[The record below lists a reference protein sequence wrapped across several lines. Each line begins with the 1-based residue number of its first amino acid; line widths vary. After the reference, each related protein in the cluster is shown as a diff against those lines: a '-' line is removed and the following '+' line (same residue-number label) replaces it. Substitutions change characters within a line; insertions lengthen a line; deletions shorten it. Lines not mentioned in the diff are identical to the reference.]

1 MSCDGLATI
10 RMFRVGRRLLA
21 TNSTILLAASAR
33 LFLTFSICLLLPM
46 SAEARVIIEDATSP
60 GFPSDP
66 AFAAGNLI
74 IPLDRLPLRTG
85 DQSFSITVGGA
96 VSFPNDGALGSIFLL
111 QRTRRH
117 SHLSVS
123 DQR

>member
-33 LFLTFSICLLLPM
+33 LFLTFSICLLLPV

-66 AFAAGNLI
+66 AFAAGSLI

-85 DQSFSITVGGA
+85 DQSFSITVGGVQFRFQTTA
-96 VSFPNDGALGSIFLL
+96 PSDRKS
-111 QRTRRH
+111 TRLNS
-117 SHLSVS
+117 SHRCTSYA
-123 DQR
+123 